1 MPELVHLPADAP
13 TAAMAEVLDR
23 DGALI
28 LDRVLTPEAV
38 AGMVAELSPY
48 VAATPA
54 GRDGFTGVRT
64 TRTGALVA
72 RSPAVRDAVTDP
84 RIARMCEHLLK
95 ANCERWQ
102 LHLTQLIRIMP
113 GQGAQPIHR
122 DRWAWG
128 AHLKG
133 IEPQLNTIWALTDFT
148 VENGATQVVPG
159 SSAWPDDRKAQA
171 HEITQAV
178 MKAGSVLVY
187 TGSVFHGGGA
197 NRSDQDRWG
206 LNLTYA
212 LGWLRQEENQYL
224 ACPPEIARTLSPEL
238 QDLLGYALGG
248 YALGYYTP
256 PLPPGEGPEVVP
268 PSFAL
273 RGEAD
278 GAVFGSAEDLASIG
292 AQVRGT

>member
-13 TAAMAEVLDR
+13 TATMAEVLDR

-84 RIARMCEHLLK
+84 RIARMCQHLLK

-148 VENGATQVVPG
+148 RENGATQVVPG
-159 SSAWPDDRKAQA
+159 SSAWPDDRKVQP

-178 MKAGSVLVY
+178 MKA
-187 TGSVFHGGGA
+187 
-197 NRSDQDRWG
+197 
-206 LNLTYA
+206 
-212 LGWLRQEENQYL
+212 
-224 ACPPEIARTLSPEL
+224 
-238 QDLLGYALGG
+238 
-248 YALGYYTP
+248 
-256 PLPPGEGPEVVP
+256 
-268 PSFAL
+268 
-273 RGEAD
+273 
-278 GAVFGSAEDLASIG
+278 
-292 AQVRGT
+292 

>member
-13 TAAMAEVLDR
+13 MAAMADVLDR

-28 LDRVLTPEAV
+28 LDSVLTPEAV
-38 AGMVAELSPY
+38 ATMVAELSPY

-72 RSPAVRDAVTDP
+72 RSPAVREAVTDP
-84 RIARMCEHLLK
+84 RISRLCKHLLK

-159 SSAWPDDRKAQA
+159 SSAWPDDRKAEA

-238 QDLLGYALGG
+238 QDLMGYALGG

-256 PLPPGEGPEVVP
+256 PLPPGEGPELVP

-273 RGEAD
+273 RGEAE
-278 GAVFGSAEDLASIG
+278 GAVFGSAEDLAAIG